1 LFTTHVVL
9 RSFIVINRKTIAHLE
24 KDAEYDSNASEREN
38 PVDALIGSR
47 IRKRRIMLGYS
58 EKVLSEALGV
68 SEGQLAKWEIGLNR
82 VGAKRL
88 KEISEFLQ
96 EPPSAFFED
105 FRADRISATA
115 NPAWVEWEEPSN
127 VASSAENL
135 ELFWAF
141 SRIVDAEARKKVVAF
156 AVVLASAREPRN

>member
-1 LFTTHVVL
+1 VL
-9 RSFIVINRKTIAHLE
+9 RNFIVINRKTIAHLE
-24 KDAEYDSNASEREN
+24 KDAEYDDNISEREN

-47 IRKRRIMLGYS
+47 IRERRIMLGYS
-58 EKVLSEALGV
+58 ERVLSEALGV
-68 SEGQLAKWEIGLNR
+68 TEGQLAEWEIGSNR

-105 FRADRISATA
+105 FKVDRISATA
-115 NPAWVEWEEPSN
+115 NRAWVDSEEPSN

-141 SRIVDAEARKKVVAF
+141 SRIADAEARKKVVAF
-156 AVVLASAREPRN
+156 ALALASAREPRN

>member
-1 LFTTHVVL
+1 
-9 RSFIVINRKTIAHLE
+9 VIDRKPIAHLE
-24 KDAEYDSNASEREN
+24 NGEEYDSNGSERDN

-47 IRKRRIMLGYS
+47 IRNRRIMLGYS
-58 EKVLSEALGV
+58 ERVLSEALGV

-105 FRADRISATA
+105 FKVDRFSATA

-127 VASSAENL
+127 VASSTENL

-141 SRIVDAEARKKVVAF
+141 SRIADAEARKKVVAF
-156 AVVLASAREPRN
+156 AVALASDREPRN

>member
-1 LFTTHVVL
+1 M
-9 RSFIVINRKTIAHLE
+9 INRKTIAYLE
-24 KDAEYDSNASEREN
+24 KDAECDSNASERNN

-58 EKVLSEALGV
+58 ERVLSEALGV
-68 SEGQLAKWEIGLNR
+68 SEGQLAKWEIGSNR

-88 KEISEFLQ
+88 KEISEVLQ
-96 EPPSAFFED
+96 ESPSAFFED
-105 FRADRISATA
+105 FKIDRMSVMA
-115 NPAWVEWEEPSN
+115 NRTWLDSEEPSN

-141 SRIVDAEARKKVVAF
+141 SRITDGEARKKVVAF
-156 AVVLASAREPRN
+156 AVALASDRERRN

>member
-1 LFTTHVVL
+1 M
-9 RSFIVINRKTIAHLE
+9 INRKTIAHLE
-24 KDAEYDSNASEREN
+24 KDAENDSNASERKN

-47 IRKRRIMLGYS
+47 IRERRIMLGYS
-58 EKVLSEALGV
+58 ESVLSEALGV
-68 SEGQLAKWEIGLNR
+68 SEGQLAKWEIGSNR

-96 EPPSAFFED
+96 ESPSAFFED
-105 FRADRISATA
+105 FKADRVSATA
-115 NPAWVEWEEPSN
+115 NRAWVEWEEPSN

-141 SRIVDAEARKKVVAF
+141 SRIADAETRKKVVAF
-156 AVVLASAREPRN
+156 AVALASHREREPRN

>member
-1 LFTTHVVL
+1 VF
-9 RSFIVINRKTIAHLE
+9 RSFIVINGKTIAHLE
-24 KDAEYDSNASEREN
+24 RDAEYDSNVSEHKN

-58 EKVLSEALGV
+58 ERVLSEALGV

-96 EPPSAFFED
+96 EHPSAFFED
-105 FRADRISATA
+105 FKVDRMSATA
-115 NPAWVEWEEPSN
+115 NRVWPDSEEPSN
-127 VASSAENL
+127 VASSDENL

-141 SRIVDAEARKKVVAF
+141 SRIADAEARKKVVAF
-156 AVVLASAREPRN
+156 ATALASDRERRN

>member
-1 LFTTHVVL
+1 VL

-24 KDAEYDSNASEREN
+24 KGAEYDSNGSEREN

-47 IRKRRIMLGYS
+47 IRMRRIMLGYS
-58 EKVLSEALGV
+58 ARLLSEALGV
-68 SEGQLAKWEIGLNR
+68 SEGQLAKWEIGSNR

-105 FRADRISATA
+105 FKADHMSATA
-115 NPAWVEWEEPSN
+115 NGAWVEWEEPSN
-127 VASSAENL
+127 VASPAENL
-135 ELFWAF
+135 ELFSAF
-141 SRIVDAEARKKVVAF
+141 SRIADADARKKVVAF
-156 AVVLASAREPRN
+156 ALALASDREPRN